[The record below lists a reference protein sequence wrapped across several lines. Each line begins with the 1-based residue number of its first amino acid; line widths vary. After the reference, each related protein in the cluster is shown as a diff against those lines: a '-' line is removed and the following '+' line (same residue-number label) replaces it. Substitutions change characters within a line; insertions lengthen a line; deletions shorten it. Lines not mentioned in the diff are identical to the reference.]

1 MDLDRIAPRVDM
13 ALSTAIISQVS
24 CGAHENPSH
33 VHELA
38 ERKVSEKDAYQ
49 KKMYIKD
56 DPQAFRDKGTEA
68 QDSKG
73 NPLDLEEIY
82 PEKMSHKQ
90 AGDSDPKEKQEG
102 KVVREERDISY
113 LRTNNPPQEKINEG
127 SEDENVSHEKGGG
140 RNKEKT
146 IEVLKNGD
154 KSRYWLKEEL
164 EMSEEDDKKRPVKD
178 QTPEPE

>member
-1 MDLDRIAPRVDM
+1 M
-13 ALSTAIISQVS
+13 QVKYYT
-24 CGAHENPSH
+24 H
-33 VHELA
+33 VFWGNGVE
-38 ERKVSEKDAYQ
+38 V
-49 KKMYIKD
+49 
-56 DPQAFRDKGTEA
+56 

-82 PEKMSHKQ
+82 PEEMSHKQ

-102 KVVREERDISY
+102 EVVREERYISY
-113 LRTNNPPQEKINEG
+113 LRINNPPQEKINEG

-164 EMSEEDDKKRPVKD
+164 EMS
-178 QTPEPE
+178 

>member
-1 MDLDRIAPRVDM
+1 MSLLKGKI
-13 ALSTAIISQVS
+13 
-24 CGAHENPSH
+24 G
-33 VHELA
+33 
-38 ERKVSEKDAYQ
+38 EKDAYQ

-56 DPQAFRDKGTEA
+56 DPQVFWDKGTEV

-82 PEKMSHKQ
+82 PEEMSHKQ

-102 KVVREERDISY
+102 EVVREERDISD
-113 LRTNNPPQEKINEG
+113 LWINNPPQEKINEG

-164 EMSEEDDKKRPVKD
+164 EMS
-178 QTPEPE
+178 

>member
-1 MDLDRIAPRVDM
+1 
-13 ALSTAIISQVS
+13 
-24 CGAHENPSH
+24 
-33 VHELA
+33 
-38 ERKVSEKDAYQ
+38 
-49 KKMYIKD
+49 MYIKD
-56 DPQAFRDKGTEA
+56 DPQAFRDKGTET

-82 PEKMSHKQ
+82 PEEMSHKQ

-102 KVVREERDISY
+102 EVVREERDISD
-113 LRTNNPPQEKINEG
+113 LWINNPPQEKINEG

-140 RNKEKT
+140 RNKENA

-154 KSRYWLKEEL
+154 KSRYRLKEEL

>member
-13 ALSTAIISQVS
+13 ASSTAIISQVS

-56 DPQAFRDKGTEA
+56 DSQAFRDKGIEA

-82 PEKMSHKQ
+82 PEEMSHKQ
-90 AGDSDPKEKQEG
+90 AGDSDPKEKHKGE
-102 KVVREERDISY
+102 VV
-113 LRTNNPPQEKINEG
+113 
-127 SEDENVSHEKGGG
+127 
-140 RNKEKT
+140 
-146 IEVLKNGD
+146 
-154 KSRYWLKEEL
+154 
-164 EMSEEDDKKRPVKD
+164 
-178 QTPEPE
+178 

>member
-38 ERKVSEKDAYQ
+38 ERKIGEEGADQ
-49 KKMYIKD
+49 KKMQVKYYTHV
-56 DPQAFRDKGTEA
+56 FWGNGVEV

-82 PEKMSHKQ
+82 PEEMSHKQ

-102 KVVREERDISY
+102 EVVREERYISD
-113 LRTNNPPQEKINEG
+113 LWINNPPQEKINEG
-127 SEDENVSHEKGGG
+127 GEDENVSHEKGGG

-164 EMSEEDDKKRPVKD
+164 EMS
-178 QTPEPE
+178 